1 MRNYEAKDVKRSI
14 RRFEDAAKD
23 ILASG
28 YNTYKARIIRFTEI
42 TKNDQVINSIVGP
55 LYDIKVNFD
64 QIHYKSPGGEWVEEI
79 RLPTD
84 INIQLAYVV
93 QIFDSV
99 SLGKISLDSLTF
111 DIYVNKNIWSNIN
124 SWLHEIVEPCLR
136 ELLYRL
142 NDLIED
148 EVEGKEEI
156 TSSSLQIF
164 NYGSITASQGSN
176 IAMGK
181 DIQQTVTYKNI
192 TNEIMERVRNEKTV
206 SEDKLEE
213 VEQITNEIQEEINK
227 PDPSQSKLKQFA
239 GKLYEIG
246 QSGLLKVTNTVI
258 QDPRWGQAVADTF
271 MNNF

>member
-1 MRNYEAKDVKRSI
+1 MENFIAKDVKRSV
-14 RRFEDAAKD
+14 RKFEDAVQD
-23 ILASG
+23 ILNSG
-28 YNTYKARIIRFTEI
+28 YNTYKARIIRFIEI
-42 TKNDQVINSIVGP
+42 TKNDPVINSIVSP
-55 LYDIKVNFD
+55 LYDIKVDFD
-64 QIHYKSPGGEWVEEI
+64 QIHYKSPGGDWVEEL

-84 INIQLAYVV
+84 IDKQLAYVL

-99 SLGKISLDSLTF
+99 ASNELSLENLTF
-111 DIYVNKNIWSNIN
+111 EIYINKNIWSNIN
-124 SWLHEIVEPCLR
+124 SWIIEVVQPCLR

-148 EVEGKEEI
+148 EVEGKDEI
-156 TSSSLQIF
+156 KSSSLQIF
-164 NYGSITASQGSN
+164 NYGPITASQGSN
-176 IAMGK
+176 IALGK

-192 TNEIMERVRNEKTV
+192 TNEIMDKVRNEKTV

-213 VEQITNEIQEEINK
+213 VEQISNDIQEEINK
-227 PDPSQSKLKQFA
+227 PEPSQSKLKQFA

-258 QDPRWGQAVADTF
+258 QDPRWGQAVADTL